1 MRPNPHGMGVGLPIP
16 LTMSADPVN
25 DRCVVATAN
34 PPGNLRIRDVRAFD
48 EGAIIS
54 LLARPGYVPTAVLAL
69 QRSNG

>member
-1 MRPNPHGMGVGLPIP
+1 M
-16 LTMSADPVN
+16 
-25 DRCVVATAN
+25 VAPAN

-54 LLARPGYVPTAVLAL
+54 LLTRLRNVPTAVLAL